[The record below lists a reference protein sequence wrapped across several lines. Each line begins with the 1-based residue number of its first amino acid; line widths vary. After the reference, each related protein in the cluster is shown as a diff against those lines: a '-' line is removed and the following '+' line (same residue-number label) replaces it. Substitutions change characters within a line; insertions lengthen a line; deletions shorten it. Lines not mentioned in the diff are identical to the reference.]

1 MKISVLV
8 TSLLMASSVSIATAE
23 DDLASEK
30 QQFSYAVGL
39 QIGQDLKRNGM
50 DIDADSVAM
59 AIDDVLEGKEPRLTM
74 EEMQALFSDFQE
86 KETAKKELIANTNK
100 AEGEAFLAK
109 NRGNEGVIT
118 LESGLQYKVLTAGS
132 GAQPTAED
140 TVSVHYRG
148 TLINGT
154 EFDSSYQ
161 RGEPA
166 TFPVKGVIGGW
177 TEALQLMKEGAK
189 WQLFIPSDLAY
200 GPRGAGGDIGPNS
213 MLKFDVE
220 LLSVK

>member
-1 MKISVLV
+1 MKTRVLV
-8 TSLLMASSVSIATAE
+8 TSLLMASSVSIVHAE
-23 DDLASEK
+23 GSLGSEK
-30 QQFSYAVGL
+30 QKFSYAVGV

-50 DIDADSVAM
+50 DIDADAVAM
-59 AIDDVLEGKEPRLTM
+59 AIDDAMEGKKPQLTM
-74 EEMQALFSDFQE
+74 EEMQAIFSDYQK
-86 KETAKKELIANTNK
+86 KEVAKKELAGSANK
-100 AEGEAFLAK
+100 AEGEAFLAENSGK
-109 NRGNEGVIT
+109 EGVTT
-118 LESGLQYKVLTAGS
+118 LPSGLQYKVLTVGK
-132 GAQPTAED
+132 GKQPTAED

-166 TFPVKGVIGGW
+166 TFPVNGVISGW

-200 GPRGAGGDIGPNS
+200 GPRGAGGDIGPHS
-213 MLKFDVE
+213 MLQFDVE

>member
-1 MKISVLV
+1 
-8 TSLLMASSVSIATAE
+8 MALSVSIAQADE
-23 DDLASEK
+23 DGLSNEK
-30 QQFSYAVGL
+30 QKFSYAVGV

-50 DIDADSVAM
+50 DIDANSVAM
-59 AIDDVLEGKEPRLTM
+59 AVDDVMADNELKLTM
-74 EEMQALFSDFQE
+74 EEMQTLFADFQK
-86 KETAKKELIANTNK
+86 KETAKKELASSVNK
-100 AEGEAFLAK
+100 AEGEAFLAENK
-109 NRGNEGVIT
+109 EKEGIVV
-118 LESGLQYKVLTAGS
+118 LESGLQYKVITAGT
-132 GAQPTAED
+132 GKQPTAED

-166 TFPVKGVIGGW
+166 TFPVNGVISGW

-200 GPRGAGGDIGPNS
+200 GPRGASADIGPHT
-213 MLKFDVE
+213 MLQFDIE